1 MKAQDMAEG
10 ATRTGLPDAFVT
22 ERLRATRMTGT
33 HGAFVAAMHA
43 DAALMA
49 TMGGTRDTAASR
61 RYLLQNTE
69 HWSRHGFGM
78 YVLNERGSG
87 ALIGRAGLKRVASEA
102 GARDGASVAE
112 IAYAFVPS
120 AWGLG
125 YAGEIARALV
135 AMGFGLLELSSM
147 TATVLASNGASRRV
161 LEKAGRAARAR
172 RLPSRVNPSCAMNW
186 VGGNGRRASLSQPA
200 RTWAASLA
208 APRRSA
214 NIPS

>member
-1 MKAQDMAEG
+1 MKTQDMAEG
-10 ATRTGLPDAFVT
+10 ATRTGLPDTFVT

-78 YVLNERGSG
+78 YVLNERGNG

-102 GARDGASVAE
+102 GARDGASMAE

-125 YAGEIARALV
+125 YAGDRP
-135 AMGFGLLELSSM
+135 
-147 TATVLASNGASRRV
+147 
-161 LEKAGRAARAR
+161 RAR
-172 RLPSRVNPSCAMNW
+172 GHGIRLAGTVQHDGDRAGVERRLAPCA
-186 VGGNGRRASLSQPA
+186 GEGR
-200 RTWAASLA
+200 LA
-208 APRRSA
+208 LRGPGVFRHR
-214 NIPS
+214 

>member
-161 LEKAGRAARAR
+161 LEKAGLRCAGRA
-172 RLPSRVNPSCAMNW
+172 SSVTVNPSCAMNW